1 MYSGPRLADTDDKK
15 QARLQTLFTVL
26 LRHRLEESL
35 GDALAGLERWKGGGL
50 GPFEAHAEVV
60 KHVARAERLAGAIA
74 RAETAGPG
82 PVLLEALDAGL
93 LDAAE
98 FRDLVGVPPG
108 EVARAPELEEPPE
121 SHLPPKRQLI
131 DQLLGDGAV
140 LVHLDARSE
149 GVSVPAHLT
158 DDPRLVLRFGYGLA
172 PSIVDLEVDD
182 EGISGTLTF
191 AGVPRHCV
199 VPWSALYAV
208 VAEASQEAMVWPDD
222 VPPEVLEAMNRL
234 PDEAPVEKPP
244 QPKPGVPHLKLVE

>member
-1 MYSGPRLADTDDKK
+1 MYSGRKLSDTDDKK
-15 QARLQTLFTVL
+15 QARLQQLFTML

-35 GDALAGLERWKGGGL
+35 GDALGGLERWKGGSL

-74 RAETAGPG
+74 RAETGGPG

-98 FRDLVGVPPG
+98 FRSLVGVPPG
-108 EVARAPELEEPPE
+108 EVARAPELDELPE

-131 DQLLGDGAV
+131 EQLLEDGAV
-140 LVHLDARSE
+140 LVHLDARRD
-149 GVSVPAHLT
+149 GVSVPAQLT
-158 DDPRLVLRFGYGLA
+158 GDSRLVLRFGYGLA
-172 PSIVDLEVDD
+172 PAIVNLTVDD
-182 EGISGTLTF
+182 DGISGTLTF
-191 AGVPRHCV
+191 AGVPHHCV

-208 VAEASQEAMVWPDD
+208 IAETSQEAMVWPDD

-234 PDEAPVEKPP
+234 PDEPPIEKPP
-244 QPKPGVPHLKLVE
+244 APKPGVPHLKLVE